1 VQTDG
6 RKKRLAYN
14 TFSSLFYQI
23 TTIVCGFIM
32 PRLVLTAFGS
42 GVNGLVQSVTQFL
55 GIISFLELGVGAV
68 VQSSL
73 YKPLAEHDENHISRI
88 IKSAKKFFR
97 TIAGVLVVYV
107 IFLVIFYPYFVKK
120 DFGYIYTATL
130 IVAISISFF
139 AQYYFG
145 IVNRLLLVADQR
157 GYVQYNV
164 QTVSVILNTSLCFLL
179 IKFGFGIHAIKLM
192 TSLIYLLQPI
202 IIHLYVKKHYN
213 INDKI
218 TFTKEPIKQKWNGIA
233 QHVAA
238 VVLDGTDVIVLTVFS
253 TLSNV
258 SVYSVYFLV
267 IKGIKTLLLS
277 MTNGIQAL
285 IGELWAKKELRQ
297 LNDLFGWIEWTIH
310 TGTTY
315 VFACTAALVVPF
327 VEVYISGI
335 IDANY
340 IQPMFA
346 LLFTLAHAMHCLR
359 LPYNIMVLSAGHY
372 KQTQRN
378 YIFAAIINIVVSVL
392 TVKVWGLIGVAI
404 GTLAAMTYQTTWLAI
419 YNSKQF
425 IFWSLKKVA
434 KQFMV
439 DFLGMLLII
448 VIGNQIFLKELS
460 YIGWFNM
467 AIKVAVLAMF
477 VVAGLNF
484 IFYRE
489 KLNLLANKIR
499 SK

>member
-258 SVYSVYFLV
+258 SVYSVLFFGNKRNKNTITFHDKWHSSINWRTMGKERV
-267 IKGIKTLLLS
+267 KT
-277 MTNGIQAL
+277 T
-285 IGELWAKKELRQ
+285 K
-297 LNDLFGWIEWTIH
+297 
-310 TGTTY
+310 
-315 VFACTAALVVPF
+315 
-327 VEVYISGI
+327 
-335 IDANY
+335 
-340 IQPMFA
+340 
-346 LLFTLAHAMHCLR
+346 
-359 LPYNIMVLSAGHY
+359 
-372 KQTQRN
+372 
-378 YIFAAIINIVVSVL
+378 
-392 TVKVWGLIGVAI
+392 
-404 GTLAAMTYQTTWLAI
+404 
-419 YNSKQF
+419 
-425 IFWSLKKVA
+425 
-434 KQFMV
+434 
-439 DFLGMLLII
+439 
-448 VIGNQIFLKELS
+448 
-460 YIGWFNM
+460 
-467 AIKVAVLAMF
+467 
-477 VVAGLNF
+477 
-484 IFYRE
+484 
-489 KLNLLANKIR
+489 
-499 SK
+499 